1 MFKKLQFRNNILNR
15 KNYRLLFIITFLT
28 IVKDFFLLLAVFASG
43 FLFNVIHHDSYESIL
58 DHPEGYYAFNDSNN
72 LEIVVSFSYTG
83 FYIIIFFILTFI
95 AFCFRIRLFFTIKTD
110 QNFMFLNLSRKLYR
124 TLLFLLP
131 HTAIPKIFIKSYFIN
146 RTFTTTQLIRKW
158 RISNGVSESLQLF
171 WIISITLF
179 LTGLVKLP
187 IEIIKNRELS
197 QYSLSIL
204 SLSYI
209 FSFLWALLFFPMIYI
224 ASHSAELYNE
234 IRVKEQINWWQAG
247 FIFLFPIIFVKA
259 WFNVNKLSKELKTK
273 DPEHANIDLNKR
285 TFYVESIIKSVWHIF
300 ILLLIFISIVLI
312 SVSISTKSV
321 LNLSISLFG
330 WTLTAIA
337 TYLVYFVPRYVS
349 NFVLIKKSNKVKIKA
364 LYILDIFVPVIS
376 IYNVLQYR
384 KTKEFLV

>member
-247 FIFLFPIIFVKA
+247 FCRITTFLHYFFNFFAQTVGVNHFFIF
-259 WFNVNKLSKELKTK
+259 W
-273 DPEHANIDLNKR
+273 
-285 TFYVESIIKSVWHIF
+285 F
-300 ILLLIFISIVLI
+300 ILWIPLSQKKI
-312 SVSISTKSV
+312 TKKQTKKFFS
-321 LNLSISLFG
+321 SL
-330 WTLTAIA
+330 A
-337 TYLVYFVPRYVS
+337 TKLE
-349 NFVLIKKSNKVKIKA
+349 N
-364 LYILDIFVPVIS
+364 LYIFWCFYCLK
-376 IYNVLQYR
+376 N
-384 KTKEFLV
+384 